1 MPEILSQS
9 QIDSLLS
16 ELTSGM
22 VSYDDIE
29 TKNTKKV
36 KEYDFKSPKKFTKE
50 QLKLLNGVYEIFS
63 RHLASYF
70 SGMLRTVCQITVA
83 SIEEQPYYEY
93 NNALPDSVLIGVME
107 LKPLEGTVL
116 VDISNPVSFAFIER
130 LLGGAGNGVTVYDR
144 EFTEIE
150 IALMER
156 VFKQIGVLTSEAW
169 ANHVEIEPNL
179 QNIETNSRLIQ
190 SISMDEDVVIVVLD
204 VSIKHI
210 KGTICFCFPCMSL
223 EPILDS
229 INKSTYLMKR
239 KIDSGQESVI
249 KEAIANN
256 IKNSEIEIRGIFG
269 KTELTLKEIL
279 SLNTGDVLRLNQK
292 VENDVKLTINDKTWF
307 YGIPGIRKNK
317 KVIKI
322 NKVV

>member
-1 MPEILSQS
+1 
-9 QIDSLLS
+9 
-16 ELTSGM
+16 M
-22 VSYDDIE
+22 VSYDEIE
-29 TKNTKKV
+29 TKSAKKV

-50 QLKLLNGVYEIFS
+50 QLKLLNSVYEVFS

-70 SGMLRTVCQITVA
+70 SGMLRTVCQISVA
-83 SIEEQPYYEY
+83 AIEEQPYYEY

-130 LLGGAGNGVTVYDR
+130 LLGGSGNGVTVYER

-156 VFKQIGVLTSEAW
+156 LLKQIGVFTSEAW
-169 ANHVEIEPNL
+169 ANHIEIKPTL
-179 QNIETNSRLIQ
+179 QNIETNARFIQ
-190 SISMDEDVVIVVLD
+190 SISMEEDVVIVVLD

-210 KGTICFCFPCMSL
+210 KGTISFCFPCISL

-229 INKSTYLMKR
+229 ITKNTNLMKR
-239 KIDSGQESVI
+239 KIDIDQEVII
-249 KEAIANN
+249 KESIVNN

-269 KTELTLKEIL
+269 KTELTMKEIL

-292 VENDVKLTINDKTWF
+292 VENDVELTINDKTWF